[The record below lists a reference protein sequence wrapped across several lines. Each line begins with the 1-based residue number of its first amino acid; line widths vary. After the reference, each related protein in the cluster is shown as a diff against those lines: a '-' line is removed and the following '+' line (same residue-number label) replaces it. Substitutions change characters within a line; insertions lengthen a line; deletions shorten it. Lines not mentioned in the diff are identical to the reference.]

1 MSDLEAVK
9 ARLLDLAR
17 SNHRAQMRAL
27 MPVLDQLSRDG
38 VSYASIAETLQSCGY
53 TQKPN
58 SVRQALY
65 RWRKHAAASSS
76 SVATPASV
84 SAPKPTTNPEIQVPA
99 RPSVASK
106 SDLVKLRKS
115 TENIDLAALAELGR
129 RA

>member
-9 ARLLDLAR
+9 ARLWDLAR

-27 MPVLDQLSRDG
+27 MPILDRLSRDG
-38 VSYASIAETLQSCGY
+38 VSYASIAETLQSCGHIL
-53 TQKPN
+53 KPN

-76 SVATPASV
+76 SVAASASA
-84 SAPKPTTNPEIQVPA
+84 SAPEPTTKPAIQVPA

-106 SDLVKLRKS
+106 ADLVKLRKS
-115 TENIDLAALAELGR
+115 TENIDLDALAELGR